1 MLDTLKVLLDILRL
15 KAGPE
20 DLPSSTPLL
29 WGSFVLLVGL
39 QGTLAA
45 WLLPQESDVLP
56 QAALSGLVTMGWLAA
71 LLRLFGH
78 PERFVQTATA
88 IVGVAC
94 LFAPVSV
101 PLLLA
106 IRPDLGQP
114 APLSPLT
121 LVAFALS
128 LYVIYINARILRAAI
143 ERPLFQCVLLFL
155 LGEMVVF
162 AANLAAG
169 FGADAGVATPT

>member
-1 MLDTLKVLLDILRL
+1 MLDTLKVLIDILRL

-20 DLPSSTPLL
+20 DLPTSTGLL
-29 WGSFVLLVGL
+29 WGSFVLLLVL

-45 WLLPQESDVLP
+45 WLLPEESSVP
-56 QAALSGLVTMGWLAA
+56 AQAALSGLVTLGWLAA

-88 IVGVAC
+88 LLGVAC

-106 IRPDLGQP
+106 IRPTLGEP
-114 APLSPLT
+114 APFSPLT

-143 ERPLFQCVLLFL
+143 ERPMFQCVVLFL

-169 FGADAGVATPT
+169 FGVDPAAVTPS